1 MADNQP
7 DWGQVESQLKSKAGQ
22 WYDPSM
28 LGDVQRNASYG
39 AAGGSNDVD
48 NWIDRIANKA
58 QLRGSNESNS
68 TYQANQT
75 GGQTTG
81 VTGNVNLGP
90 YKTQAEQAATVRAPG
105 TSFGMSNADYNAQLK
120 NGLTLPPMGAGP
132 GGGAMGSWT
141 GGGGWGGGQFG
152 GQIGSY
158 LNNLNSRNQVIQGRQ
173 DTLYNTLMGRAQ
185 QGLNI
190 NPSDPV
196 IAAQTNAFRAE
207 QDRNARHSIDDAA
220 ARGGP
225 NANLNLE
232 RRMASEGAS
241 RATGGLQASLMGN
254 ELQNRRT
261 EIQNALT
268 QMGGMLTQDQQL
280 ALQGQLGMIDANL
293 RAWQTQIGSDEYA
306 QNFGANRTDEAWRQD
321 RINRG
326 LPVS

>member
-7 DWGQVESQLKSKAGQ
+7 DWGQVESSLKQKAGQ

-39 AAGGSNDVD
+39 AGTGQGDIQD
-48 NWIDRIANKA
+48 WIGRIANKA
-58 QLRGSNESNS
+58 QLRGGNDANS
-68 TYQANQT
+68 SYVA
-75 GGQTTG
+75 
-81 VTGNVNLGP
+81 
-90 YKTQAEQAATVRAPG
+90 
-105 TSFGMSNADYNAQLK
+105 NAQ
-120 NGLTLPPMGAGP
+120 GGETVGP
-132 GGGAMGSWT
+132 TGRVNAPANPNPTVAGGGLQPFSNQYGASPTTPNPASGWSFASGNTFGS
-141 GGGGWGGGQFG
+141 GQFG
-152 GQIGSY
+152 GQIGSF
-158 LNNLNSRNQVIQGRQ
+158 LNNLNSRNQVVQGRQ
-173 DTLYNTLMGRAQ
+173 DQLYGTLMNRAQ

-190 NPSDPV
+190 NPQDPV

-207 QDRNARHSIDDAA
+207 QDRNARQAVDVAA

-241 RATGGLQASLMGN
+241 RATGGLQAQLMGN
-254 ELQNRRT
+254 ELANRRN

-280 ALQGQLGMIDANL
+280 ALQGELGMIDANL
-293 RAWQTQIGSDEYA
+293 RAWQTQIGSDQY
-306 QNFGANRTDEAWRQD
+306 GLNRSDLLNERDWRQD

-326 LPVS
+326 LPVA